1 MAQLTFE
8 QIVRADLEID
18 AIVEYQAEMIL
29 SRKTLKPS
37 VRRVIREHIVGDLA
51 AARAVVLADR
61 LGKAGRSIGA

>member
-18 AIVEYQAEMIL
+18 AIVEYQAAMIL

-51 AARAVVLADR
+51 ATRAVVLADR
-61 LGKAGRSIGA
+61 LGKAGRAIGA